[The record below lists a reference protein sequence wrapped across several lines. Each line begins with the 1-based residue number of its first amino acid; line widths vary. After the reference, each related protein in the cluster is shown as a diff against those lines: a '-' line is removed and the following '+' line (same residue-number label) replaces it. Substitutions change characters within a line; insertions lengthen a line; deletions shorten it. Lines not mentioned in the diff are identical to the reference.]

1 MLNDKV
7 KSLIANTIDLYSDT
21 NINQEIINNGL
32 LKLVEARDLLKNQ
45 EIENPTPEE
54 DLLKIEFESK
64 YSIDILKD
72 AYEIPYIAREYYD
85 HTFGLSENVKIGFFV
100 DTYSQDGFQEIEHNV
115 FKISIFV
122 DHNLH
127 KVLYVNDGSHIMDL
141 GILSEGEH
149 VISFEALD
157 IYGRRSYRDYFE
169 IRVKDKD
176 AIIKYQI
183 TQEDLDKYGV
193 ISDGSADTTETWY
206 SMLKDLSKDYNYLI
220 LPKGTTYASTPT
232 TSFYLPD
239 RTTVDLNGST
249 LDLIDSDS
257 STDGGVQITLQ
268 QNYDTHLINGY
279 INGDKDTHDFENATT
294 EHLMGFSF
302 SGRSKYSSV
311 ENIEIKNITGYGMGC
326 GMSADREDPSKGY
339 LWGWIDNISRNV
351 TTKVY
356 KGTNGLVFEYNN
368 PDYFDISRFKVD
380 GCNNF
385 SIGRYLGYQGM
396 PCISWYFGLE
406 FYDENKNFI
415 EDIVIMYYRRIF
427 IPPNAKY
434 VKLKT
439 IGTNKAGFP
448 TSDFG
453 IWSFKVPINCEIKN
467 CKFDDIRAVGI
478 APGQQESLRIID
490 CEVSRS
496 GYSYAKCAF
505 DSEDGW
511 EQMHD
516 LYMSGTNFHDNPNND
531 WLTCAGLNFLLE
543 NNEFDDGSM
552 YVWSRTDGIV
562 IRNNKLNGSITATQP
577 SYDTRN
583 PYKVYNNEVTG
594 SISIPTSLG
603 FIKNCKAKSISGK
616 VIE

>member
-1 MLNDKV
+1 MRNDKV

-32 LKLVEARDLLKNQ
+32 LKLIEARDLLKNQ

-193 ISDGSADTTETWY
+193 ISDGSADTTESWY

-232 TSFYLPD
+232 TSFYLP
-239 RTTVDLNGST
+239 
-249 LDLIDSDS
+249 
-257 STDGGVQITLQ
+257 
-268 QNYDTHLINGY
+268 
-279 INGDKDTHDFENATT
+279 
-294 EHLMGFSF
+294 
-302 SGRSKYSSV
+302 
-311 ENIEIKNITGYGMGC
+311 
-326 GMSADREDPSKGY
+326 
-339 LWGWIDNISRNV
+339 
-351 TTKVY
+351 
-356 KGTNGLVFEYNN
+356 
-368 PDYFDISRFKVD
+368 
-380 GCNNF
+380 
-385 SIGRYLGYQGM
+385 
-396 PCISWYFGLE
+396 
-406 FYDENKNFI
+406 
-415 EDIVIMYYRRIF
+415 
-427 IPPNAKY
+427 
-434 VKLKT
+434 
-439 IGTNKAGFP
+439 
-448 TSDFG
+448 
-453 IWSFKVPINCEIKN
+453 
-467 CKFDDIRAVGI
+467 
-478 APGQQESLRIID
+478 
-490 CEVSRS
+490 
-496 GYSYAKCAF
+496 
-505 DSEDGW
+505 
-511 EQMHD
+511 
-516 LYMSGTNFHDNPNND
+516 
-531 WLTCAGLNFLLE
+531 
-543 NNEFDDGSM
+543 
-552 YVWSRTDGIV
+552 
-562 IRNNKLNGSITATQP
+562 
-577 SYDTRN
+577 
-583 PYKVYNNEVTG
+583 
-594 SISIPTSLG
+594 
-603 FIKNCKAKSISGK
+603 
-616 VIE
+616 

>member
-1 MLNDKV
+1 MRNDKV

-45 EIENPTPEE
+45 ETENPTLEE

-85 HTFGLSENVKIGFFV
+85 HTFGLLENVKIGFFV
-100 DTYSQDGFQEIEHNV
+100 DTYYQDGFEEREHNV

-169 IRVKDKD
+169 IRVKEKE
-176 AIIKYQI
+176 AINKYVI
-183 TQEDLDKYGV
+183 TNEDLNKYGV
-193 ISDGSADTTETWY
+193 IKDGTSDTTE
-206 SMLKDLSKDYNYLI
+206 SFNNMMNELSKTYNYLVI
-220 LPKGTTYASTPT
+220 PQGTYLSTID
-232 TSFYLPD
+232 TSFIPPSNV
-239 RTTVDLNGST
+239 TIDLNGST
-249 LDLIDSDS
+249 LK
-257 STDGGVQITLQ
+257 LQ
-268 QNYDTHLINGY
+268 EKQVGSGCKQLKFMQGEDIHVINGK
-279 INGDKDTHDFENATT
+279 IVGDKDTHDYENSPNGSEWLLGFEI
-294 EHLMGFSF
+294 
-302 SGRSKYSSV
+302 SGRCKYSSLENV
-311 ENIEIKNITGYGMGC
+311 EISNITGYGGGC
-326 GMSADREDPSKGY
+326 GFGADRNGSGYCWASINIPTAGVTSNVKPSP
-339 LWGWIDNISRNV
+339 
-351 TTKVY
+351 
-356 KGTNGLVFEYNN
+356 NGLIFSYNN
-368 PDYFDISRFKVD
+368 PNYIDISRFKVD

-385 SIGRYLGYQGM
+385 AIGRYLGYQGM
-396 PCISWYFGLE
+396 PCISWYFGVE

-415 EDIVIMYYRRIF
+415 EDLVIMYYRRVF
-427 IPPNAKY
+427 IPPTAKY
-434 VKLKT
+434 IKVKT
-439 IGTNKAGFP
+439 IGTSKAGFP

-453 IWSFKVPINCEIKN
+453 IWSFKVPVNFEIKN
-467 CKFDDIRAVGI
+467 CKFDDIRCVGF
-478 APGQQESLRIID
+478 APSAQESLRMID
-490 CEVSRS
+490 CDVARS
-496 GYSYAKCAF
+496 GYNAARCAF
-505 DSEDGW
+505 DAEDGW
-511 EQMHD
+511 EMMHD
-516 LYMSGTNFHDNPNND
+516 FYMSGTNFHDNPNND

-562 IRNNKLNGSITATQP
+562 IRNNKLNGSITATKP

-594 SISIPTSLG
+594 SISIPTELG
-603 FIKNCKAKSISGK
+603 SIKNCKAKSISGK